1 MVETLRYS
9 QIGRQDL
16 RVGRGQFEVTLGDGR
31 VVTMDEILLPEYAE
45 DAGSTDSYA
54 ITVADVS
61 NPYQTGMVYYF
72 KANTA
77 NTGAATLNINSAG
90 AKTIKKNSTADLA
103 TGDIIASQMVAVI
116 YDGTNFQLLSHVPS
130 SDYQS
135 GSQLYAADAEA
146 SDAYAITLSPAPS
159 AYTTGM
165 VVHFKANTKNTGAST
180 LDVNSL
186 GAKTIYKNVDQ
197 NLENDD
203 IQASQIASVVYDGTN
218 FQLLSFP
225 STTVAQTGSQ
235 LYAADAGS
243 TDAYAI
249 SLDPIPSAYT
259 TGMVVHFKANTANSG
274 TATLN
279 VNSLGAKTIKKYY
292 NSDLEDGDIQ
302 SGQIISVVYD
312 GTNFQAITQMA
323 SPSGGESEWY
333 YHKQVLQMFATA
345 GRATIAQNSG
355 EFADTLTAD
364 VAASADGTDGPWVRL
379 DTSAVSDNDAFVTQN
394 TGGGNHTGFRRDW
407 QPVWIAKIK
416 TGGTLT
422 SLRYWHGL
430 FSADPTGSATPAVH
444 LAGFRYDTAADGT
457 AFWRCVTDNASGS
470 PTVTTTTVAVSASTI
485 YTLRLS
491 MSNTTPDVKFY
502 IDNVLVAT
510 HTLTLPTSTTILI
523 SYNAVSTLTT
533 AVRSFLFQ
541 RLAVAH

>member
-1 MVETLRYS
+1 METLRYS

-54 ITVADVS
+54 ITVANVT

-103 TGDIIASQMVAVI
+103 TGDIVASQMVAVI

-135 GSQLYAADAEA
+135 GSQLYAADAGS
-146 SDAYAITLSPAPS
+146 SDAYVLTLSPVPA

-165 VVHFKANTKNTGAST
+165 VIHFKANTKNTGAST
-180 LDVNSL
+180 LNVNSL
-186 GAKTIYKNVDQ
+186 GAKNIYKNVDQ

-203 IQASQIASVVYDGTN
+203 IQASQIVSVVYDGTN

-243 TDAYAI
+243 SDAYAMT
-249 SLDPIPSAYT
+249 LDPVPAAYT
-259 TGMVVHFKANTANSG
+259 TGMVLHFKANTANSG
-274 TATLN
+274 PAALN

-302 SGQIISVVYD
+302 ASQIISVVYD
-312 GTNFQAITQMA
+312 GTNFQAITPMP
-323 SPSGGESEWY
+323 SPAGGESEWY
-333 YHKQVLQMFATA
+333 YSKQVYQLLKDP
-345 GRATIAQNSG
+345 GRATITGAPST
-355 EFADTLTAD
+355 FADSITAD
-364 VAASADGTDGPWVRL
+364 VAASADTTDGPWVKV
-379 DTSAVSDNDAFVTQN
+379 DTTAASGNDAIIQQDASGAN
-394 TGGGNHTGFRRDW
+394 ITGFRSDW
-407 QPVWIAKIK
+407 QPIFVATIK
-416 TGGTLT
+416 TSTNIADVRIWCG
-422 SLRYWHGL
+422 WA
-430 FSADPTGSATPAVH
+430 SADPSASATPAVH
-444 LAGFRYDTAADGT
+444 LAAFRYDTGADGT

-470 PTVTTTTVAVSASTI
+470 PTVTATTVPVSTSTA
-485 YTLRLS
+485 YTMRIA
-491 MSNTTPDVKFY
+491 MSNATPDVKFY
-502 IDNVLVAT
+502 LDNVLVAT
-510 HTLTLPTSTTILI
+510 HTLTLPTSTTVLLCWLSI
-523 SYNAVSTLTT
+523 SALAAAVKAL
-533 AVRSFLFQ
+533 LF
-541 RLAVAH
+541 RRFVVTH